1 MPQVKQRASPVKS
14 QVSEVIGEIGEQV
27 DASGVIEASKIE
39 DNRTRQGIAK
49 KFVTYYFAILIVIIV
64 GVPAYNLAAY
74 ALTGNSSLA
83 ISFKDAILTYSAVV
97 GPTVGLVVAY
107 YFKTRND

>member
-1 MPQVKQRASPVKS
+1 MPQTGSRAAPVKN
-14 QVSEVIGEIGEQV
+14 QVNEVIGEIGDQFEASSAI
-27 DASGVIEASKIE
+27 DASRIE